1 MRNSLIVLMFTISL
15 LISCSNESDV
25 ISLEL
30 VGTIKAREGST
41 FQYGTHLLITR
52 DNFFALYSE
61 ELNLDDFINQTVTI
75 EGTKIEGYP
84 VENGPDFIKVT
95 KIK

>member
-52 DNFFALYSE
+52 DSFFALYSE

-84 VENGPDFIKVT
+84 IENGPDFIKVT
-95 KIK
+95 KIN